1 VSGKLFAVARREYLE
16 RVRTRA
22 FVIAT
27 ILGPLLMAAFM
38 VVPMIMAT
46 RSGKPLR
53 VAVVDATGRLQAA
66 AEDALR
72 TARFDGKAR
81 FLVRSG
87 DARPAEVRERA
98 FKKEVLAGKLDGYV
112 VLTGGASAKAT
123 AAYFGRNVS
132 NRIDLRTMERALSD
146 LLVGRRLESA
156 GLDPARIKQLTQ
168 QLSLRTIQLSEH
180 GEREDRGAAM
190 VFSIVLLMI
199 LYMSIVMWGQ
209 SVMTGV
215 IEEKGSRV
223 IEVLASGVPPTLLLS
238 GKLLGIGA
246 AGFTQLAVWTASLA
260 ALSTFSAGV
269 DPAVFTLPELT
280 PLVLV
285 SFVLFFV
292 LGFLLYA
299 ALYAA
304 IGAAV
309 NTVQEAQNFVF
320 PVLLPLF
327 AGVMC
332 FTVVLQAP
340 DSALSVGLSLVPLIS
355 PLLMFLRIVVLTP
368 PLWQI
373 ALAVA
378 LLVATIVAVLWLS
391 ARIYRVGI
399 LMYGKKP
406 TFPELMRWV
415 RHS

>member
-1 VSGKLFAVARREYLE
+1 MMAGISDRIDKVTVSE
-16 RVRTRA
+16 
-22 FVIAT
+22 
-27 ILGPLLMAAFM
+27 
-38 VVPMIMAT
+38 
-46 RSGKPLR
+46 
-53 VAVVDATGRLQAA
+53 Q
-66 AEDALR
+66 
-72 TARFDGKAR
+72 
-81 FLVRSG
+81 
-87 DARPAEVRERA
+87 
-98 FKKEVLAGKLDGYV
+98 
-112 VLTGGASAKAT
+112 AT
-123 AAYFGRNVS
+123 ATYFGRNVS
-132 NRIDLRTMERALSD
+132 NQIDLRTMERTLSD
-146 LLVGRRLESA
+146 LMVGRRLEGA
-156 GLDPARIKQLTQ
+156 GLDPARIKQLTRE
-168 QLSLRTIQLSEH
+168 LRFKTIQLSEH

-223 IEVLASGVPPTLLLS
+223 IEVLASGVPSTLLLS

-246 AGFTQLAVWTASLA
+246 AGFTQLAVWTLSLV
-260 ALSTFSAGV
+260 ALSAFSAGV
-269 DPAVFTLPELT
+269 APTVFTLPELT
-280 PLVLV
+280 PLVLA

-332 FTVVLQAP
+332 FMLVLQAP
-340 DSALSVGLSLVPLIS
+340 DSPLSVGLSLVPLIS

-368 PLWQI
+368 PWWQI

-378 LLVATIVAVLWLS
+378 LLAATIVAVLWFA

-406 TFPELMRWV
+406 TFPELLKWV

>member
-1 VSGKLFAVARREYLE
+1 MRGKLFAVARREYLE

-22 FVIAT
+22 FLIAT
-27 ILGPLLMAAFM
+27 ILGPLLMTAFM

-46 RSGKPLR
+46 RSGKPLQ
-53 VAVVDATGRLQAA
+53 VAVVDPTG
-66 AEDALR
+66 ALR
-72 TARFDGKAR
+72 TAAEAALRAARFDGQAR

-87 DARPAEVRERA
+87 DDRPAELRERA
-98 FKKEVLAGKLDGYV
+98 LKKEVLAGKLDGYV
-112 VLTGGASAKAT
+112 VLTGGMTEKAT
-123 AAYFGRNVS
+123 ATYFGRNVS
-132 NRIDLRTMERALSD
+132 NQIDLRTMERTLSD
-146 LLVGRRLESA
+146 LMVGRRLESA
-156 GLDPARIKQLTQ
+156 GLDPTRIKQLTRE
-168 QLSLRTIQLSEH
+168 LSFKTIQLSEH

-209 SVMTGV
+209 AVMTGV

-223 IEVLASGVPPTLLLS
+223 IEVLASGVPSTLLLS

-260 ALSTFSAGV
+260 ALSTFSSGV
-269 DPAVFTLPELT
+269 APTVFTLPELT
-280 PLVLV
+280 PLVLA

-332 FTVVLQAP
+332 FMLVLQAP

-368 PLWQI
+368 PWWQI

-378 LLVATIVAVLWLS
+378 LLVATIVAVLWFA

-406 TFPELMRWV
+406 TFPELVRWV